1 MRSEE
6 QLREALKQF
15 GEIEAVTLRRKE
27 GDCSWAFV
35 VFVSQADAHK
45 AQAAGT
51 VTKVTVDGEGKKQE
65 RELKL
70 EPVAL
75 KRELHA
81 ERRHLDNPT
90 GVLVRHATACA
101 RLVPVGCTPD
111 ADGAAAP
118 GRCLAQDG
126 AEDLARQA
134 AQPSAHQAGA
144 EDLR

>member
-1 MRSEE
+1 MTPFSRVGSIPEEMRSEE

-27 GDCSWAFV
+27 GDWSWAFV

-51 VTKVTVDGEGKKQE
+51 VTKVAVDGEGKKQE

-90 GVLVRHATACA
+90 GVLVRRE
-101 RLVPVGCTPD
+101 RLCVT
-111 ADGAAAP
+111 
-118 GRCLAQDG
+118 LAG
-126 AEDLARQA
+126 GL
-134 AQPSAHQAGA
+134 HV
-144 EDLR
+144 

>member
-1 MRSEE
+1 MTPFSRVGSIPEEMRSEE

-51 VTKVTVDGEGKKQE
+51 VKVTVDREGKKQE
-65 RELKL
+65 RELKIK
-70 EPVAL
+70 PVAL

-90 GVLVRHATACA
+90 GTLVRRDRLCAT
-101 RLVPVGCTPD
+101 
-111 ADGAAAP
+111 
-118 GRCLAQDG
+118 LAG
-126 AEDLARQA
+126 GL
-134 AQPSAHQAGA
+134 HV
-144 EDLR
+144 